1 MPKKKSNYKKYT
13 DIIFNETNKVIDW
26 SNKEKMKEVGKVSFN
41 KIFDLEG
48 PKNISEKPTEK
59 GKFVFNIMFKPFG
72 EIIESLDT
80 IKNISIYVS
89 SFPYNSDK
97 ISRVNFLKY
106 QLGNYFI
113 ELVMLQ
119 KRLTNYL
126 VIVERGYK
134 KSNNHTI
141 INTAFKKLFKY
152 IEVSFKPIFEIRG
165 QHIHRKRYS
174 DSQLSRL
181 TSIEILTIGE
191 DENKKRADFL
201 QNYFITEYKKVRK
214 KWKIRLKEEMKT
226 IDSIFGNY
234 FDVLLTL
241 LTDKK
246 GIIYPSN
253 YKWNK

>member
-1 MPKKKSNYKKYT
+1 MPKEKSNYKKYT

-26 SNKEKMKEVGKVSFN
+26 SNKEKMKEAGKVLFN

-48 PKNISEKPTEK
+48 PKKISKKPTEK
-59 GKFVFNIMFKPFG
+59 SIFVFNIMFKPFG
-72 EIIESLDT
+72 EIIETLDT
-80 IKNISIYVS
+80 IKNISIYIS

-106 QLGNYFI
+106 QIGNYLV
-113 ELVMLQ
+113 ELVILQ

-141 INTAFKKLFKY
+141 IKMAFKQLREY
-152 IEVSFKPIFEIRG
+152 IEVNFKSIFDIRG
-165 QHIHRKRYS
+165 QHIHKQRYS
-174 DSQLSRL
+174 NSKLSRL
-181 TSIEILTIGE
+181 TSIEILTIRE

-214 KWKIRLKEEMKT
+214 EWKIRFKEEIKS
-226 IDSIFGNY
+226 IESIFENY

-241 LTDKK
+241 LTDKEE
-246 GIIYPSN
+246 IIYPSN
-253 YKWNK
+253 YKWN